1 MGTRTLLV
9 SLLACAAVSV
19 SAWEDHAPITYA
31 ALAGQPCAA
40 RMVRAETLD
49 AFLAAERS
57 ALPAALAGIEAKA
70 KKELDYYPPLPPAL
84 AFTGEAPEIA
94 LRAAFLAAIR
104 VNPSMPFPLF
114 VQLPPGA
121 PRAGRPPLAIDQAD
135 LMGFRIPDP
144 PFVALSPGE
153 KLSALGVVATAS
165 DEPDYGM
172 DVGLY
177 ADNGG
182 AVGALYGFGKQPF
195 GNPSLSYG
203 SQAPIH
209 MAFPHEDPLIKL
221 AAPFTQR
228 SLSAY
233 RILQYSTLARFA
245 FASGHPYWGWRFAG
259 WALHYVQDLAQPYHA
274 SMLPGLSTFQIIWLN
289 LTGGAAA
296 KSAALVLVSN
306 RHTVIE
312 DYLYRAMA
320 APPGDPGRDRLVAA
334 LGMGPR
340 APRVEPWRDDY
351 AYDII
356 AWKSY
361 RRAPAFDRLVAA
373 TFPAAYVSDPSY
385 DYAAAGEVHDPYDE
399 LQARAPVKA
408 AVFDEECAS
417 IFADL
422 GSWTRCFVAFA
433 SDPKAAELPRR
444 EPFDP
449 RALGYL
455 AAVAALAVVIV
466 ALARKKGLRR

>member
-1 MGTRTLLV
+1 M
-9 SLLACAAVSV
+9 ACAALSAF
-19 SAWEDHAPITYA
+19 AWEDHAPITYA
-31 ALAGQPCAA
+31 ALAGEPYAA
-40 RMVRAETLD
+40 QMVQAETLD
-49 AFLAAERS
+49 AFLAAEKPALS
-57 ALPAALAGIEAKA
+57 AVLAGIEAKA
-70 KKELDYYPPLPPAL
+70 KKALDYHPPLPPEL
-84 AFTGEAPEIA
+84 AFTGEAPETA

-121 PRAGRPPLAIDQAD
+121 PREGRPPLAIDQAD
-135 LMGFRIPDP
+135 PMGFRIPDP
-144 PFVALSPGE
+144 PFEALSPGE
-153 KLSALGVVATAS
+153 KVSVLEVAATAS

-233 RILQYSTLARFA
+233 RTLQYSTLARFA

-274 SMLPGLSTFQIIWLN
+274 SMLPGLSAFQIIWLN
-289 LTGGAAA
+289 LTGSAAA
-296 KSAALVLVSN
+296 KNAALVLVSN

-320 APPGDPGRDRLVAA
+320 APSGDAGRTLLYEALRL
-334 LGMGPR
+334 GPTS
-340 APRVEPWRDDY
+340 PRVESWRDDY
-351 AYDII
+351 AYDVV

-385 DYAAAGEVHDPYDE
+385 DYAAAGDVHDPYDE
-399 LQARAPVKA
+399 LQSQAPVKA
-408 AVFDEECAS
+408 AVFDEACAS

-422 GSWTRCFVAFA
+422 GSWTRSFVAYA
-433 SDPKAAELPRR
+433 SDPRAIELPRKA
-444 EPFDP
+444 PYDP

-455 AAVAALAVVIV
+455 AAVAALVVVIL
-466 ALARKKGLRR
+466 ALARKKGARAK

>member
-1 MGTRTLLV
+1 L
-9 SLLACAAVSV
+9 LLACAALSAF
-19 SAWEDHAPITYA
+19 AWEDHAPITYA
-31 ALAGQPCAA
+31 ALAGQSYAA
-40 RMVRAETLD
+40 QMVQAETLD
-49 AFLAAERS
+49 AFLAAERPALS
-57 ALPAALAGIEAKA
+57 AVLAGIEAKA
-70 KKELDYYPPLPPAL
+70 KQLLDYYPPLPPAL
-84 AFTGEAPEIA
+84 SFSAQAPDTS
-94 LRAAFLAAIR
+94 LRAAFLAAVR
-104 VNPSMPFPLF
+104 VNPAMPFPLF
-114 VQLPPGA
+114 VQLPLGA
-121 PRAGRPPLAIDQAD
+121 SHDGMRPLAVDQAD
-135 LMGFRIPDP
+135 PMGYRIPNP
-144 PFVALSPGE
+144 PFEALSSGE
-153 KLSALGVVATAS
+153 RVSALDVVATAS

-195 GNPSLSYG
+195 GNPSLNYG

-233 RILQYSTLARFA
+233 RTLQYSTLARFA

-274 SMLPGLSTFQIIWLN
+274 SMLPGMSTFQIIWLN
-289 LTGGAAA
+289 LTGSAAA
-296 KSAALVLVSN
+296 KNAALVLVSN

-320 APPGDPGRDRLVAA
+320 APPGDAGRDRLYSA
-334 LGMGPR
+334 LHLGPKS
-340 APRVEPWRDDY
+340 PRVEPWRDDY
-351 AYDII
+351 AYDVV

-373 TFPAAYVSDPSY
+373 TFPAAYVSDPNY

-399 LQARAPVKA
+399 LQNSAPVKA

-417 IFADL
+417 IFSDL
-422 GSWTRCFVAFA
+422 GSWTRTFVAFA
-433 SDPKAAELPRR
+433 SDPKAAELPRKA
-444 EPFDP
+444 PYDP

-455 AAVAALAVVIV
+455 AAVAALVAVII
-466 ALARKKGLRR
+466 ALTRKKGPRIK